1 MSRTLPLRVLLSLLL
16 LQSCF
21 AFCEE
26 AQDPGSKFVA
36 ALDPLLDVITGK
48 AERYTVNAEFTIG
61 GSNGRAELGRAGARD
76 YWLSVK
82 AGKDVEGTLSVTGDE
97 TRLDIAPKNVAFVGK
112 GDAGA
117 EALKPGDLLQQAE
130 KLIYS
135 GAIDP
140 FALLQSGNREGL
152 GAVLSL
158 AVDVQLGESKDGFN
172 EFKLALDKKGAPVSF
187 KIKNDKSADGVWQAE
202 IRMAGG
208 TKDAPVENVVTLQIS
223 KKAEHSALAQGRTE
237 IAVPRAELERSIQR
251 GGMRELDI
259 QIDDRRARAPADRVT
274 DIPGAR
280 LEIAHGQRVL
290 YLTGT
295 PTEMGREH
303 GQLMRA
309 EIRKMMDS
317 TLYVVGLYYSIAK
330 GKWFLNDIRDAW
342 KRLEPFVD
350 AEYLAE
356 LDGCAEAAGIDKE
369 EARLGNVFPELFH
382 CSGFAIAN
390 EATVGGKLFHGRVLD
405 YMTEIGLQHAQVDF
419 ITRGPNRRATVNVGY
434 AGFIGCVTGMN
445 DAQISMGEMGGR
457 GEGNW
462 DGTPMAF
469 LMRRVLEHSENLEQA
484 RAILEKA
491 KRTCEYYYVIADGKT
506 RSAYGVAAWPEKIEF
521 LKQGQAYTLLP
532 NALQGCVLLSAGKRY
547 EDLSQRAKDGFGKI
561 DEEAAIKLMSRP
573 VSMQSNL
580 HSVLFVPEDQIY
592 HAAHAGLRGHKPASE
607 TKYVKHDFKAQV
619 KVLDELEAQRKA
631 GAAGGK
637 AAEGKN

>member
-1 MSRTLPLRVLLSLLL
+1 MPRTRLLRVLFSLLL
-16 LQSCF
+16 IQSCVLF
-21 AFCEE
+21 AED
-26 AQDPGSKFVA
+26 AQDPASKFVA
-36 ALDPLLDVITGK
+36 AIDPLLDVLSGK
-48 AERYTVNAEFTIG
+48 ATTYTVSADFSFGASTG
-61 GSNGRAELGRAGARD
+61 HAELGRAGDRD

-82 AGKDVEGTLSVTGDE
+82 AGKDIDGLLSVTAAE
-97 TRLDIAPKNVAFVGK
+97 TRLEVIPKNVAFVGK

-117 EALKPGDLLQQAE
+117 EAIKPGELLAQAE

-140 FALLQSGNREGL
+140 FALLQSGSRDGL
-152 GAVLSL
+152 GAMLGI
-158 AVDVQLGESKDGFN
+158 AADVQLGSVIDGAR
-172 EFKLALDKKGAPVSF
+172 EFTLAVDKKSAPISF
-187 KIKNDKSADGVWQAE
+187 KIKNDPAAPWQAE

-208 TKDAPVENVVTLQIS
+208 TKDAPVENVVKLQIS
-223 KKAEHSALAQGRTE
+223 KKAERTDRLKAGQQTE
-237 IAVPRAELERSIQR
+237 IAVPRPELERSIYR
-251 GGMRELDI
+251 GGMRELEI
-259 QIDDRRARAPADRVT
+259 QIDDRRSRAPANRVVN

-280 LEIAHGQRVL
+280 LEIDHGQRVL

-295 PTEMGREH
+295 PAQIGRAH
-303 GQLMRA
+303 GQLMRP

-317 TLYVVGLYYSIAK
+317 TLYVVGLYYSIGK

-350 AEYLAE
+350 KDYLAE
-356 LDGCAEAAGIDKE
+356 LDACAEGAGLDKE
-369 EARLGNVFPELFH
+369 EAHLGNVFPELFH

-390 EATVGGKLFHGRVLD
+390 EATAGGKLFHGRVLD

-419 ITRGPNRRATVNVGY
+419 VTRSPGRHATVNIGY
-434 AGFIGCVTGMN
+434 AGFIGCVTGMS

-469 LMRRVLEHSENLEQA
+469 LMRRVLEHADNLEQA
-484 RAILEKA
+484 REILEKA
-491 KRTCEYYYVIADGKT
+491 KRTCEYYYIIADGKS
-506 RSAYGVAAWPEKIEF
+506 RSAYGVAAWPDKIQF
-521 LKQGQAYTLLP
+521 LKQGEAHALLP
-532 NALQGCVLLSAGKRY
+532 TALQGCVLLSAGKRY

-561 DEEAAIKLMSRP
+561 DEEGAIKLMSRP

-580 HSVLFVPEDQIY
+580 HSVLFVPEDQTY
-592 HAAHAGLRGHKPASE
+592 QSAHASLRGHKPASE

-619 KVLDELEAQRKA
+619 KVLDELEAK
-631 GAAGGK
+631 K
-637 AAEGKN
+637 